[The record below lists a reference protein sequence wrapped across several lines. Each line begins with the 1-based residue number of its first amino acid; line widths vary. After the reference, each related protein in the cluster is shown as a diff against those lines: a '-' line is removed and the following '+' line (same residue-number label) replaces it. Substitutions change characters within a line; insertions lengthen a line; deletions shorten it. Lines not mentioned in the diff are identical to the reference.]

1 MGFWKNVKERW
12 REATYVPSPREWA
25 DFNRRSGRYDLTVPD
40 MDVRDDRLS
49 AFDKVALE
57 LAMHRPTVIDAT
69 GTAPPGSRE
78 YRRRLDLVLEW
89 ARKQPA
95 GSEALNAIRE
105 GTIGITWNTDVTEP
119 VLYEFG
125 RQERFVRAE
134 ELRDAKA
141 LIAAKAP
148 EEGQEAADETAANVD
163 VEDEENDANAGCEDE
178 AYEEAFEDDADEDDK
193 EDENQR

>member
-89 ARKQPA
+89 ARKQSV
-95 GSEALNAIRE
+95 GSEALNAIRQ
-105 GTIGITWNTDVTEP
+105 G
-119 VLYEFG
+119 
-125 RQERFVRAE
+125 
-134 ELRDAKA
+134 
-141 LIAAKAP
+141 
-148 EEGQEAADETAANVD
+148 
-163 VEDEENDANAGCEDE
+163 NDRHNLEH
-178 AYEEAFEDDADEDDK
+178 
-193 EDENQR
+193 